1 MKVVKGVLCLL
12 CLLTPPF
19 GWVILFFYYLF
30 KNAGSSGSSGRSR
43 SSGSSLQRAKNFFEM
58 LGGKR

>member
-1 MKVVKGVLCLL
+1 MKVVKGILCLL
-12 CLLTPPF
+12 CLLTPPV

-43 SSGSSLQRAKNFFEM
+43 SSGSSLQSATSFFET
-58 LGGKR
+58 LRGK